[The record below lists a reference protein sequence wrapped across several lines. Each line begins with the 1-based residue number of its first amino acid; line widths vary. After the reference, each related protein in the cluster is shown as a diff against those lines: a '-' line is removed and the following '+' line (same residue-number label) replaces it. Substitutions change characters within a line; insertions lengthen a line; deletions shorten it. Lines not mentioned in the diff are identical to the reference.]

1 MMIKKFV
8 SIFILVL
15 FSSCDY
21 SPLYSSKNNK
31 FLNIEITSYTGD
43 SRANSIIRSRL
54 NNNKNLNVEVI
65 KIRIETEYI
74 KKDLSRNTAGDIETY
89 ELILMARFF
98 VDFGNEK
105 KTISISKNSKM
116 ENFND
121 KFEEKD
127 YEDRMKEN
135 MSNSIYESLVIQ
147 LTNK

>member
-21 SPLYSSKNNK
+21 SPLYSSKSNK

>member
-21 SPLYSSKNNK
+21 SPLYSSKSNN

>member
-21 SPLYSSKNNK
+21 SPLYSSKSNK

-65 KIRIETEYI
+65 KIMIETEYI

-147 LTNK
+147 LTYK

>member
-21 SPLYSSKNNK
+21 SPLYSSKSNK

-135 MSNSIYESLVIQ
+135 MSNSIYESLIIQ